1 MEKYYADG
9 YHLQLGLSDM
19 DLRFVRRGEEQVVVT
34 IPLVLA
40 KMLARQLAEAVRWY
54 EERLGQPLPT
64 VLELEEKLRPPQGT
78 NTVESSSTQKRSLG
92 DNWSGH
98 DL

>member
-19 DLRFVRRGEEQVVVT
+19 DLRFIRRGEEQVVVT

-40 KMLARQLAEAVRWY
+40 KMLAQQLAEAVHWY
-54 EERLGQPLPT
+54 EQRLGEPLPT
-64 VLELEEKLRPPQGT
+64 VSELEEKLHGNQKSSKKM
-78 NTVESSSTQKRSLG
+78 VE
-92 DNWSGH
+92 
-98 DL
+98 